1 MIRTS
6 QRPLTWIKILI
17 LLTWA
22 VLFFLLLQRDVFI
35 DRINLPEAQTLRQA
49 EAEEYQGIYFRDS
62 KIGYA
67 VNRYRAEP
75 DNRQV
80 VEQEALMHLN
90 IAQSVQTI
98 SLRLKATLSNGNSLQ
113 DFQFSFQSPFY
124 RMQAKGTVHGNDVT
138 YLLETGANTIRDTVT
153 FPTPPLL
160 ATSRRSYLLGGALK
174 PGEKR
179 RIPWF
184 DPLTLTGKESILEYR
199 GQETILI
206 NGRVQK
212 LHHFVESF
220 AGARVN
226 SWLNDSGTVVREE
239 SPAGFVFQKEPKFKA
254 LEAFGGSEELL
265 SAMAVTLQG
274 QLGDITGPSKAY
286 RLTLPDDTTFDLDGG
301 RQIFRDGIL
310 TITREDLAAA
320 ANSPACTDAAAALAA
335 TPYVQSD
342 HPEITK
348 LARQITG
355 DAAEALARTR
365 LIAAWVHENLDKRP
379 VLGLPD
385 ALTTL
390 QSRQGD
396 CNEHAA
402 LFAALARAVAVPT
415 RIAAGVTYH
424 QEAFYYHAWNEVCL
438 DNRWVSIDT
447 TTNQFPADLT
457 HLRFIIGETQ
467 EQVQLGSLLGKLS
480 IEPLPSREN

>member
-1 MIRTS
+1 MNRTFLK
-6 QRPLTWIKILI
+6 PLSWVKLLI
-17 LLTWA
+17 FLTWA
-22 VLFFLLLQRDVFI
+22 ILFFLLLRRDVFI
-35 DRINLPEAQTLRQA
+35 DAINLSEAQTLRQA

-67 VNRYRAEP
+67 VNRYRTAP
-75 DNRQV
+75 GNRQV
-80 VEQEALMHLN
+80 VEQEALMNLN

-98 SLRLKATLSNGNSLQ
+98 NLRLKATLSAENSLQ

-124 RMQAKGTVHGNDVT
+124 RMQASGTVHGNDVT

-153 FPTPPLL
+153 FPAPPLL
-160 ATSRRSYLLGGALK
+160 ATSRRAYLLGGTLK
-174 PGEKR
+174 AGEKR

-206 NGRVQK
+206 SGRVQK

-226 SWLNDSGTVVREE
+226 SWLNDSGAVVREE

-254 LEAFGGSEELL
+254 LEKFGGSEELL
-265 SAMAVTLQG
+265 SAMSVTLQG
-274 QLGDITGPSKAY
+274 QLGDITGPSKTY

-301 RQIFRDGIL
+301 RQVFRDGIL
-310 TITREDLAAA
+310 TLTREDLAHA
-320 ANSPACTDAAAALAA
+320 ANAPVCPDAGAALAA
-335 TPYVQSD
+335 TPYIQSE
-342 HPEITK
+342 HPEIIK
-348 LARQITG
+348 LSRQITG
-355 DAAEALARTR
+355 DTTDAFTKIKL
-365 LIAAWVHENLDKRP
+365 LAAWIHENLEKRP

-402 LFAALARAVAVPT
+402 LFAALARATAIPT

-438 DNRWVSIDT
+438 DNRWISIDT

-480 IEPLPSREN
+480 IEPLINQQN